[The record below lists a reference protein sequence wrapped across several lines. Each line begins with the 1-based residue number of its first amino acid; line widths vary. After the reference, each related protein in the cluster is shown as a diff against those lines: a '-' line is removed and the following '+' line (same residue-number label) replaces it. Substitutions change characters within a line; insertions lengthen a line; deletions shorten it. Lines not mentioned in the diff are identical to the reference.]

1 MADCITSSGQQL
13 RPCCSHHNT
22 YDAQSCRKQIV
33 LYYSH
38 CKFCTHFFMFVFR
51 FFPSPGLMS
60 PVSCVKVLYEVFHP
74 HNTMFSLS
82 TITPHFFPPTLIQSV
97 LVVG

>member
-1 MADCITSSGQQL
+1 MM
-13 RPCCSHHNT
+13 PSHVASKSYYTIH
-22 YDAQSCRKQIV
+22 IV
-33 LYYSH
+33 NSALIV
-38 CKFCTHFFMFVFR
+38 FMFVFR

-60 PVSCVKVLYEVFHP
+60 PVSCVKVLYELFHP

>member
-1 MADCITSSGQQL
+1 MSQANRIILCI
-13 RPCCSHHNT
+13 H
-22 YDAQSCRKQIV
+22 IV
-33 LYYSH
+33 NSALIV
-38 CKFCTHFFMFVFR
+38 FMFVFR

-60 PVSCVKVLYEVFHP
+60 PVSCVKVLYELFHP

-82 TITPHFFPPTLIQSV
+82 AITPHLFPPTLIQSV